1 MEGSDSKT
9 LRSELMEAAIVRTI
23 LMIINKPAVI
33 AVSLESRFAVPRADI
48 IPVEVPP
55 PRPKLSL
62 SDPCNK
68 TNITKAI
75 ANIS

>member
-1 MEGSDSKT
+1 M
-9 LRSELMEAAIVRTI
+9 RSEPIEAVIVRTI
-23 LMIINKPAVI
+23 LIIMNKPAVI

-55 PRPKLSL
+55 PRPRLSL

-68 TNITKAI
+68 TNTTRASASI
-75 ANIS
+75 N